1 MRGVTLRL
9 GWGAASMLVAGTLH
23 ASATFPDVVAQTLQL
38 GSPPPCVVCHNTPLG
53 GLGTADTPVGTY
65 LRSRGVKGGDTGSLQ
80 GGLQATIGERHDA
93 DGDGVT
99 DVDELKAGTDPNS
112 AGHSDVPPIAYG
124 CGAHIAR
131 DDQVGQA
138 AWLVGMVVLAL
149 GCLRRP
155 RKRGT

>member
-80 GGLQATIGERHDA
+80 GGLQAMIGERHDA

-112 AGHSDVPPIAYG
+112 AGHSVPPITHG

-131 DDQVGQA
+131 GDRVSRA
-138 AWLVGMVVLAL
+138 AWLAGVGALAMGWL
-149 GCLRRP
+149 HRQ